1 MRFGGKRVLITG
13 SSRGIGLAAAR
24 AFLDEGARV
33 AINGRSQA
41 SVEAAI
47 DTLGG
52 GERLAA
58 APGDV
63 ASVAACQAVV
73 GRVTEALGGLD
84 VLVNNAGVYAIR
96 SIEDT
101 DEALWDAILDVGLKS
116 AFFCSRAALSALGDS
131 RGAIVNVSSSA
142 GLMGFAGIA
151 AYCAAKAGL
160 VNLTRA
166 LALELAPDVR
176 VNCVCPG
183 PVDTDMGR
191 VNLDPTLPPSDAR
204 AAFEASIPLGR
215 MGEPEEIAEAILW
228 LASGSSSF
236 ATGAIVPVDGGRTLG
251 GAKRRRD

>member
-1 MRFGGKRVLITG
+1 MFDGKRILITG

-24 AFLDEGARV
+24 AFLDAGARV

-47 DTLGG
+47 DSLGAG
-52 GERLAA
+52 ARLVA
-58 APGDV
+58 APGDT
-63 ASVAACQAVV
+63 VV
-73 GRVTEALGGLD
+73 GRATEALGGLD

-96 SIEDT
+96 SVEET

-116 AFFCSRAALSALGDS
+116 AFFCSRAALPALRDGA
-131 RGAIVNVSSSA
+131 GAIVNVSSSA

-191 VNLDPTLPPSDAR
+191 LNLDPTLPPSDAR
-204 AAFEASIPLGR
+204 AAFAASIPLGR

-236 ATGAIVPVDGGRTLG
+236 ATGAIVAVDGGRTLG
-251 GAKRRRD
+251 GAKRHRD

>member
-73 GRVTEALGGLD
+73 GRATEALGGLD

>member
-1 MRFGGKRVLITG
+1 VALVTGG
-13 SSRGIGLAAAR
+13 SRGIGKGIAK
-24 AFLDEGARV
+24 AFADAGARV
-33 AINGRSQA
+33 MITSRKAEACEAAAKEIGENAHFEAGHIGRSEDMER
-41 SVEAAI
+41 VIAA
-47 DTLGG
+47 TLD
-52 GERLAA
+52 R
-58 APGDV
+58 
-63 ASVAACQAVV
+63 
-73 GRVTEALGGLD
+73 LGGLD
-84 VLVNNAGVYAIR
+84 VLVNNAGVYVIR
-96 SIEDT
+96 SVEET
-101 DEALWDAILDVGLKS
+101 DEALWDEILDVGLKS
-116 AFFCSRAALSALGDS
+116 AFFCSRAALPALKDGM
-131 RGAIVNVSSSA
+131 GAIVNVSSSA

-191 VNLDPTLPPSDAR
+191 LNLDPTLPPSDAR
-204 AAFEASIPLGR
+204 AAFAASIPLGR

-236 ATGAIVPVDGGRTLG
+236 ATGAIVAVDGGRTLG

>member
-1 MRFGGKRVLITG
+1 MFDGKRILITG

-24 AFLDEGARV
+24 AFLDAGARV

-47 DTLGG
+47 DSLGAG
-52 GERLAA
+52 ARLIA

-63 ASVAACQAVV
+63 ASVAACDTVV
-73 GRVTEALGGLD
+73 GRATEALGGLD

-96 SIEDT
+96 SVEET

-116 AFFCSRAALSALGDS
+116 AFFCSRAALPALRDGA
-131 RGAIVNVSSSA
+131 GAIVNVSSSA

-191 VNLDPTLPPSDAR
+191 LNLDPTLPPSDAR
-204 AAFEASIPLGR
+204 AAFAASIPLGR

-236 ATGAIVPVDGGRTLG
+236 ATGAIVAVDGGRTLG